1 MTADAKGVAAKEG
14 PIIEVTDL
22 VRKFGDRM
30 VLNGVSFKVYRGE
43 TIIIMGGSGCGKS
56 TLLRHIIGSLKPT
69 SGSIKMFGEE
79 VTTMTPPQLEKLR
92 LRFGMN
98 FQFGA
103 LMQSMTVGENVALP
117 LLENS
122 RVDPDIVDLVVKMK
136 LELVGLTGFEN
147 LKPSE
152 ISGGMRKRVGLARA
166 VAMDPELLFSDEPTS
181 GLDPI
186 MTAVIDQ
193 LTIDLTQKLH
203 MTAVIVTHDMV
214 SAFRIGSRMLVLGAG
229 KRAGMVIAWGTPD
242 EIRDHPDPEVQ
253 QFIKGEPDGPVPLK
267 LSPEDYIIR
276 LLGHDRDK
284 GLTY

>member
-1 MTADAKGVAAKEG
+1 MTVDAKEVAAKEG

-22 VRKFGDRM
+22 VRKFGDRT
-30 VLNGVSFKVYRGE
+30 VLNGVSLKVYRGE

-229 KRAGMVIAWGTPD
+229 KRAGVVIAWGTPD

>member
-1 MTADAKGVAAKEG
+1 MTVDAKGVAAKEG

-22 VRKFGDRM
+22 VRKFGDRT

-242 EIRDHPDPEVQ
+242 EIRNHPDPEVQ

>member
-1 MTADAKGVAAKEG
+1 MTVDAKEVAAKEG

-22 VRKFGDRM
+22 VRKFGDRT
-30 VLNGVSFKVYRGE
+30 VLNGVSLKVYRGE